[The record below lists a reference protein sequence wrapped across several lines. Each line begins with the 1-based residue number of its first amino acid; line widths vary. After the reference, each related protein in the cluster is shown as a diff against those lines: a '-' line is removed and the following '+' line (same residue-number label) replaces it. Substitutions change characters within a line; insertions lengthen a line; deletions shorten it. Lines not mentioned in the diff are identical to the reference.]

1 MFIDENTS
9 REKLEEVAIVD
20 IGFEPSV
27 VDAASDDELRA
38 MIINW
43 IEEGSEV

>member
-9 REKLEEVAIVD
+9 REALEEVAIVD

-27 VDAASDDELRA
+27 VDAASTEELRA
-38 MIINW
+38 MIIKWVN
-43 IEEGSEV
+43 EGSEV